1 MLCRAVLPPVT
12 VGPQPGDLMPRRLD
26 HLVICVHD
34 LAQAAL
40 DWQTLGFNLTPT
52 GVHPFGTSNRLAMFG
67 NNFLEL
73 LAVTDAAAV
82 PPAAPGHFSFAAHN
96 RDFLATGEGM
106 SMLAMHSDDAHAD
119 AARFEANDIGAYAPF
134 DFGRDA
140 VLPGGGTARVAFSL
154 AFATDPA
161 MPGVAFFTCQQR
173 HPPEL
178 FWKPEY
184 QRHPNGAL
192 RVIEVVMSALEP
204 AEHRG
209 FLERI
214 TESTAELTPGRLTV
228 GARGDR
234 ITVLGPAEMTRRLP
248 GLASEPSPRFCAARL
263 AVTDLDATKRVL
275 KDNGVDFQVSGVV
288 LLIPPAASH
297 GLALEFV
304 EQETI

>member
-1 MLCRAVLPPVT
+1 
-12 VGPQPGDLMPRRLD
+12 MPRRLD
-26 HLVICVHD
+26 HLVICVRD

-40 DWQTLGFNLTPT
+40 DWQTLGFSLTPT

-82 PPAAPGHFSFAAHN
+82 PPAASGRFSFAAHN
-96 RDFLATGEGM
+96 QDFLATAEGM
-106 SMLAMHSDDAHAD
+106 SMLAMHSTDAHAD
-119 AARFEANDIGAYAPF
+119 AARFEANHIGAYAPF

-140 VLPGGGTARVAFSL
+140 VLPGGGTTRVEFSL

-161 MPGVAFFTCQQR
+161 MPGIAFFTCQQR

-192 RVIEVVMSALEP
+192 RVIEVVMSAPEP
-204 AEHRG
+204 AAHRD

-214 TESTAELTPGRLTV
+214 TESAAELAPGRLTV
-228 GARGDR
+228 GESGDR
-234 ITVLGPAEMTRRLP
+234 ITVLGPVEMARRLP
-248 GLASEPSPRFCAARL
+248 GLAVNTSPRFCAARL
-263 AVTDLDATKRVL
+263 AVADLDATKRVL
-275 KDNGVDFQVSGVV
+275 KNNGVDFEVSGAV

>member
-1 MLCRAVLPPVT
+1 
-12 VGPQPGDLMPRRLD
+12 MPRRIH

-82 PPAAPGHFSFAAHN
+82 PPAAPDRFSFAAHN
-96 RDFLATGEGM
+96 RDFLAATEGM
-106 SMLAMHSDDAHAD
+106 SMLALHSADAHAD
-119 AARFEANDIGAYAPF
+119 AARFKAHHIGAYAPF

-140 VLPGGGTARVAFSL
+140 VLPGGGTARVEFSL

-161 MPGVAFFTCQQR
+161 MPGIAFFTCQER

-178 FWKPEY
+178 FWKPDY

-192 RVIEVVMSALEP
+192 RVIEVVMSAPEP
-204 AEHRG
+204 AEYRG
-209 FLERI
+209 FLEHL
-214 TESTAELTPGRLTV
+214 TESTAELAPGRLTV
-228 GARGDR
+228 GERGDR
-234 ITVLGPAEMTRRLP
+234 TSVLGPAEIARRLP
-248 GLASEPSPRFCAARL
+248 GLAGEASPRFCAARL
-263 AVTDLDATKRVL
+263 AVVDLDATKRAL
-275 KDNGVDFQVSGVV
+275 KNNGVDFEVTGAV
-288 LLIPPAASH
+288 LLVPPAASH
-297 GLALEFV
+297 GLALEFIQ
-304 EQETI
+304 QETI

>member
-1 MLCRAVLPPVT
+1 
-12 VGPQPGDLMPRRLD
+12 MPRRLD
-26 HLVICVHD
+26 HLVICVRD

-40 DWQTLGFNLTPT
+40 DWQKLGFSLTPT

-82 PPAAPGHFSFAAHN
+82 PPAAPDRFSFAAHN

-106 SMLAMHSDDAHAD
+106 SMLAMHSTDAHAD
-119 AARFEANDIGAYAPF
+119 AARFKADGIGAHAPF

-140 VLPGGGTARVAFSL
+140 VLPGGGAARVEFSL

-161 MPGVAFFTCQQR
+161 MPGIAFFTCQQR

-178 FWKPEY
+178 FWKAEY
-184 QRHPNGAL
+184 QHHPNGAL
-192 RVIEVVMSALEP
+192 RVIEVVMSAPSP
-204 AEHRG
+204 AAHRG

-214 TESTAELTPGRLTV
+214 TEGTAELAPGRLTV

-234 ITVLGPAEMTRRLP
+234 ITVLGPTEMTRRLP
-248 GLASEPSPRFCAARL
+248 GFAFAPSPRFCAARI
-263 AVTDLDATKRVL
+263 AVTDLDATTRAL
-275 KDNGVDFQVSGVV
+275 KDNGVDFEVSGAV
-288 LLIPPAASH
+288 LQVPPAASH

>member
-1 MLCRAVLPPVT
+1 
-12 VGPQPGDLMPRRLD
+12 MPRPID

-82 PPAAPGHFSFAAHN
+82 PPAAPDRFSFAAHN
-96 RDFLATGEGM
+96 RDFLATAQGM
-106 SMLAMHSDDAHAD
+106 SMLALHSDDAHAD
-119 AARFEANDIGAYAPF
+119 AARFKANHIGAYAPF

-140 VLPGGGTARVAFSL
+140 VLPGGGTARVEFSL

-161 MPGVAFFTCQQR
+161 MPGIAFFTCQQR

-178 FWKPEY
+178 FWKPDY

-192 RVIEVVMSALEP
+192 RVIEVVMSAPEP
-204 AEHRG
+204 AEHRC
-209 FLERI
+209 FLEHM
-214 TESTAELTPGRLTV
+214 TESAAELAPGRLTV
-228 GARGDR
+228 GESCDR
-234 ITVLGPAEMTRRLP
+234 ITVLGPAEMARRLP
-248 GLASEPSPRFCAARL
+248 GLASAPSPRFCGARL
-263 AVTDLDATKRVL
+263 AVADLAATRRVL
-275 KDNGVDFQVSGVV
+275 KDNGVDFEIAGAA
-288 LLIPPAASH
+288 LLVPPAASH
-297 GLALEFV
+297 GLALEFIQ
-304 EQETI
+304 QETI